1 MIFKNHIF
9 ENILYESF
17 SPLILCT
24 FVAKLFMITKI
35 LSLFIVVCSLIG
47 FSNPSI
53 IEKYLF
59 SPYLIKNYKQHY
71 RFLSHA
77 FFHAN
82 FLHLFLNVWML
93 WTFGTILEEHNYPI
107 LFGEKLGRIYFL
119 ILFTGGI
126 YASSIVEYF
135 KNKNNPHY
143 ASLGASG
150 AIESVIFSFIIINP
164 FQWLYF
170 FFIPMPAWV
179 LGLLFLIFSFYMSK
193 RKMPNDRIG
202 HEAHFWGGIFGILFT
217 FVVKP
222 SLFKAYID
230 LIF

>member
-1 MIFKNHIF
+1 
-9 ENILYESF
+9 
-17 SPLILCT
+17 
-24 FVAKLFMITKI
+24 MITKI

-59 SPYLIKNYKQHY
+59 SPYRIKHYKQHY

-77 FFHAN
+77 FFHTN
-82 FLHLFLNVWML
+82 FLHLFLNVWIF
-93 WTFGTILEEHNYPI
+93 WSFGSILEEYNYPL
-107 LFGEKLGRIYFL
+107 LFGDKMSRIYYL

-126 YASSIVEYF
+126 YASSIAEYIR
-135 KNKNNPHY
+135 NKNNPQY

-170 FFIPMPAWV
+170 FFIPLPAWL
-179 LGLLFLIFSFYMSK
+179 LGLLFLAFSFYMSRK
-193 RKMPNDRIG
+193 KMPGDIIG
-202 HEAHFWGGIFGILFT
+202 HEAHFWGGIFGIVFT
-217 FVVKP
+217 FIIKP
-222 SLFKAYID
+222 SLFFAYLD

>member
-1 MIFKNHIF
+1 
-9 ENILYESF
+9 
-17 SPLILCT
+17 
-24 FVAKLFMITKI
+24 MITKI

-47 FSNPSI
+47 FANPSI
-53 IEKYLF
+53 IEKYIF
-59 SPYLIKNYKQHY
+59 SPYLIKHYKQHY

-82 FLHLFLNVWML
+82 FLHLFLNVWIFWM
-93 WTFGTILEEHNYPI
+93 FGNVIEYNYQL
-107 LFGEKLGRIYFL
+107 LFDEKLGKIYFL

-126 YASSIVEYF
+126 YASSIAEYI
-135 KNKNNPHY
+135 KHKNNPSY

-150 AIESVIFSFIIINP
+150 AIEAVVFSFIIMNP

-170 FFIPMPAWV
+170 FFIPMPAWL

-193 RKMPNDRIG
+193 RKLPNDRIG
-202 HEAHFWGGIFGILFT
+202 HEAHFWGAIFGIVFT
-217 FVVKP
+217 FIIKP
-222 SLFKAYID
+222 SLLLAYID

>member
-1 MIFKNHIF
+1 
-9 ENILYESF
+9 
-17 SPLILCT
+17 
-24 FVAKLFMITKI
+24 MITKI

-47 FSNPSI
+47 FANPSI
-53 IEKYLF
+53 IEKYIF
-59 SPYLIKNYKQHY
+59 SPYLIKHYKQHY

-82 FLHLFLNVWML
+82 FLHLFLNVWIFWM
-93 WTFGTILEEHNYPI
+93 FGNVIEYNYQL
-107 LFGEKLGRIYFL
+107 LFDEKLGKIYFL

-126 YASSIVEYF
+126 YASSIAEYI
-135 KNKNNPHY
+135 KHKNNPSY

-150 AIESVIFSFIIINP
+150 AIEAVVFSFIIMNP

-170 FFIPMPAWV
+170 FFIPMPAWL

-193 RKMPNDRIG
+193 RKLPNDRIG
-202 HEAHFWGGIFGILFT
+202 HEAHFWGAIFGIVFT
-217 FVVKP
+217 FIIKP
-222 SLFKAYID
+222 SLLLAYFD

>member
-1 MIFKNHIF
+1 
-9 ENILYESF
+9 
-17 SPLILCT
+17 
-24 FVAKLFMITKI
+24 MITKI

-47 FSNPSI
+47 FANPSI
-53 IEKYLF
+53 IEKYIF
-59 SPYLIKNYKQHY
+59 SPYLIKHYKQHY

-82 FLHLFLNVWML
+82 FLHLFLNVWIFWM
-93 WTFGTILEEHNYPI
+93 FGNVIEYNYQL
-107 LFGEKLGRIYFL
+107 LFDEKLGKIYFL

-126 YASSIVEYF
+126 YASSIAEYI
-135 KNKNNPHY
+135 KHKNNPSY

-150 AIESVIFSFIIINP
+150 AIEAVVFSFIIMNP

-170 FFIPMPAWV
+170 FFIPMPAWI

-193 RKMPNDRIG
+193 RKLPNDRIG
-202 HEAHFWGGIFGILFT
+202 HEAHFWGAIFGIVFT
-217 FVVKP
+217 FIIKP
-222 SLFKAYID
+222 SLLLAYFD

>member
-1 MIFKNHIF
+1 
-9 ENILYESF
+9 
-17 SPLILCT
+17 
-24 FVAKLFMITKI
+24 MITKI

-47 FSNPSI
+47 FANPSI
-53 IEKYLF
+53 IEKYIF
-59 SPYLIKNYKQHY
+59 SPYLIKHYKQHY

-82 FLHLFLNVWML
+82 FLHLFLNVWIFWM
-93 WTFGTILEEHNYPI
+93 FGNVIEYNYQL
-107 LFGEKLGRIYFL
+107 LFDEKLGKIYFL

-126 YASSIVEYF
+126 YASSIAEYI
-135 KNKNNPHY
+135 KHKNNPSY

-150 AIESVIFSFIIINP
+150 AIEAVVFSFIIMNP

-170 FFIPMPAWV
+170 FFIPMPAWI

-193 RKMPNDRIG
+193 RKLPNDRIG
-202 HEAHFWGGIFGILFT
+202 HEAHFWGAIFGIVFT
-217 FVVKP
+217 FIIKP
-222 SLFKAYID
+222 SLLLAYID